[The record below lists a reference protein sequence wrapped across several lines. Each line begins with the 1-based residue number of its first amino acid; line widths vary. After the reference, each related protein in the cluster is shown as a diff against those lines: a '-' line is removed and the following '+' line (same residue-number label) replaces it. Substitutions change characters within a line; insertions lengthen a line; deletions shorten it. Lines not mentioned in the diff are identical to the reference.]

1 MHCCLLC
8 LLAAHRLT
16 CGGVSVLLLLLLLLA
31 VPVPARLDV
40 SMRLAPE
47 ALVGRH
53 LRVYWDNDD
62 AWFAGS
68 VVEWDEGTGRHK
80 VRGRVQ
86 HARTAMTDRVI
97 AGRLVGESLTP
108 RWQH

>member
-1 MHCCLLC
+1 MRQHALLPV
-8 LLAAHRLT
+8 LARSTLT
-16 CGGVSVLLLLLLLLA
+16 CGVSVLLLLLLA

-40 SMRLAPE
+40 SMRVAPE

-68 VVEWDEGTGRHK
+68 VVEWDEGTGCHK
-80 VRGRVQ
+80 VRGLV
-86 HARTAMTDRVI
+86 HTRTAVT
-97 AGRLVGESLTP
+97 G
-108 RWQH
+108 

>member
-1 MHCCLLC
+1 
-8 LLAAHRLT
+8 
-16 CGGVSVLLLLLLLLA
+16 
-31 VPVPARLDV
+31 
-40 SMRLAPE
+40 MRVAPE

-68 VVEWDEGTGRHK
+68 VVEWDEATGCHK
-80 VRGRVQ
+80 VRGGL
-86 HARTAMTDRVI
+86 ARAAVTGGLQV
-97 AGRLVGESLTP
+97 VVSQTP